1 MRHRHL
7 NHSEFT
13 LSAIDDIISRGKM
26 ADWLELRAI
35 VRSNISGAR
44 EKILKICK
52 AYMHDKYAQRY
63 RFWENYVQ
71 R

>member
-1 MRHRHL
+1 MKHRHL

-26 ADWLELRAI
+26 TDWLELREFVNSHFSLAQ
-35 VRSNISGAR
+35 
-44 EKILKICK
+44 EKIIKICK
-52 AYMHDKYAQRY
+52 VYLHDKYAQRY
-63 RFWENYVQ
+63 HFWNNYVQ